1 MERASL
7 LVKSLP
13 MISSDVSDDEKRQAL
28 ARVLASRTFARS
40 DQLRAFLRYVCEAE
54 LEGRAH
60 QLNEYALGVSVLGR
74 PDGYSPAEDSG
85 VRSRAYELRN
95 KLKSY
100 YGEEAPDDPLQIE
113 IEKGAYVPRFRR
125 RFAAPDADPP
135 AVTPPATP
143 IPDERAAPDVRP
155 PPEGRPYPRR
165 VIAAVAGL
173 VIATL
178 AVVSFR
184 ASRSP
189 AAGGLA
195 PRAVTR
201 EMDALWRPFLDG
213 NAPLLISFEIRMFLF
228 APATGLVVRDWQT
241 NQKEDVAR
249 SKVLTAFR
257 ERMGADELVETYDY
271 ADVGAVQAAFLLGH
285 ILNRD
290 VGLKYSSALGWE
302 DIWNGNVV
310 FVGKSNVNPA
320 IRRVLRDGDLDF
332 VDSDFG
338 SAVLN
343 LRPAPG
349 ELAEY
354 KNATTHG
361 AGKKYGVIS
370 VLPGPQPGRH
380 MMLLTGSGAE
390 LMWALA
396 QSVADPARE
405 REIFSHLVGPSGEV
419 PVSFQILIEATFES
433 NVPISI
439 RYVTHHV
446 YRAK

>member
-1 MERASL
+1 MVPAE
-7 LVKSLP
+7 
-13 MISSDVSDDEKRQAL
+13 VSDDEKRQAL
-28 ARVLASRTFARS
+28 ARVLGSRTFARS
-40 DQLRAFLRYVCEAE
+40 DQLRGFLRYVCEAE

-125 RFAAPDADPP
+125 RTPAPDADGPAVAPP
-135 AVTPPATP
+135 AASSPSEPA
-143 IPDERAAPDVRP
+143 AATVGSPVRRRP
-155 PPEGRPYPRR
+155 PSRL
-165 VIAAVAGL
+165 VVAAAAALLAVAMGI
-173 VIATL
+173 VA
-178 AVVSFR
+178 FR
-184 ASRSP
+184 AIRPQP
-189 AAGGLA
+189 AVGGLA
-195 PRAVTR
+195 PRAATR
-201 EMDALWRPFLDG
+201 EMEALWRPFLDAD
-213 NAPLLISFEIRMFLF
+213 APLLISFEIRMFLF
-228 APATGLVVRDWQT
+228 APATGLVVRDFQA
-241 NQKEDVAR
+241 NQKEDIAR
-249 SKVLTAFR
+249 SKALTEFR
-257 ERMGADELVETYDY
+257 ARLGTDELVETYDY

-285 ILNRD
+285 ILNRE

-338 SAVLN
+338 SAVRN

-349 ELAEY
+349 ELPEY
-354 KNATTHG
+354 RNAATHG
-361 AGKKYGVIS
+361 AGKKYGVITL
-370 VLPGPQPGRH
+370 VPGPQPGRR
-380 MMLLTGSGAE
+380 MMLLTGAGAE

-405 REIFSHLVGPSGEV
+405 REVVSHLLGPSGEL